1 MTNSGKSMSNSYGR
15 DVTLEFA
22 HHDTDRL
29 LGLGVQS
36 TCGLVEQEHLE
47 TGRDRLADLHDEAC
61 RRIERASRSAG
72 IEGAVAGH
80 VLEACHGPV
89 LEIPPAWTGTARHT
103 GCKVLSDGQVR
114 HQRGFLPNDRETEAA
129 GQAG

>member
-36 TCGLVEQEHLE
+36 TCGLVENEKPRPREQ
-47 TGRDRLADLHDEAC
+47 R
-61 RRIERASRSAG
+61 
-72 IEGAVAGH
+72 
-80 VLEACHGPV
+80 
-89 LEIPPAWTGTARHT
+89 ARHT
-103 GCKVLSDGQVR
+103 ESLTLAS
-114 HQRGFLPNDRETEAA
+114 A
-129 GQAG
+129 